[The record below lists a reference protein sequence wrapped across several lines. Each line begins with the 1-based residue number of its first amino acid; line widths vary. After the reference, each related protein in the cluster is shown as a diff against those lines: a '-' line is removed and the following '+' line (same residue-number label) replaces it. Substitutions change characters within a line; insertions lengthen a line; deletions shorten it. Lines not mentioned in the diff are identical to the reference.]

1 MMKGKNRPPKLTDW
15 RKSLPMKFMF
25 IQLAVAVI
33 IILTSVWF
41 IKSIELNRLIDNQQT
56 LNVNVGKAITAS
68 LQQKTNRIENLAVSI
83 SALGELYQ
91 HSPTLFDASIPAL
104 LDQLGQEEIIIGG
117 GIWPEP
123 KLTNQ
128 KDSHFWARNASG
140 KLHKV
145 NGYNQDNVQG
155 YSQESWYIPTK
166 YYPADTS
173 YWSKS
178 YIDPITQDPM
188 ITASVPMW
196 SHHEFIG
203 VATVDVALSS
213 INEFFRTALSGQRGY
228 VFALDQQ
235 NRMLSYPELQQNI
248 TDDEAATELF
258 QPFSEFSQQHVAF
271 EPLQQVIKE
280 IDSEFIKQAN
290 IDSAYTPEQ
299 LSSVTANVP
308 KQERAKLT
316 ALINQN
322 AKSKLRDVQ
331 LLSSLELVSDPQ
343 FKEPVIVSVFLMPG
357 TYWKVILVTPLTTI
371 ESSAKSIASTVGLYL
386 VSIQIAALML
396 LFIIQNKLFI
406 SPISRMVNALNNS
419 NSAMIELESNNRKD
433 EIGMLAKAF
442 SSRTHQLEI
451 ALASL
456 DATNLAL
463 EKQLEVQ
470 QIAQTELR
478 ESKEHLNLILNSAH
492 NLIFIKSISGELTL
506 VNDQFCK
513 TVALERE
520 NIIGVRDHL
529 VLAKDVA
536 KVNSD
541 NDRIVIE
548 KKQELSYEQTF
559 PSEGK
564 LHTYLVTKFPIL
576 DSEQQVVSVGTIA
589 FDISKTKSLEL
600 KKKAQF
606 EILRQEKSKN
616 IRFIEKLEETNKRLE
631 FESLQARVQINK
643 EYNYEKV
650 KLDNQALYPT
660 LVANLVKPIFREQDE
675 LAAKAYRLSNGSLN
689 AADFGVELTAQT
701 ERLRHLEYLLTAQ
714 DYGAKPIDLVQLLE
728 HIIALLRPKFIDSDI
743 DIMIQ
748 SDDRLIVDGIHWHYL
763 VLFYRIINNT
773 LADAF
778 EHHQT
783 NKSIKLILAKQQKQ
797 LIITVYDNGK
807 GFTTSQ
813 LDILQQQINQSEI
826 NGAITTLSVWLQSE
840 FNGKVQIRSLQPE
853 AQYKTQISYSLS
865 LT

>member
-1 MMKGKNRPPKLTDW
+1 
-15 RKSLPMKFMF
+15 
-25 IQLAVAVI
+25 
-33 IILTSVWF
+33 
-41 IKSIELNRLIDNQQT
+41 
-56 LNVNVGKAITAS
+56 
-68 LQQKTNRIENLAVSI
+68 
-83 SALGELYQ
+83 
-91 HSPTLFDASIPAL
+91 
-104 LDQLGQEEIIIGG
+104 
-117 GIWPEP
+117 
-123 KLTNQ
+123 
-128 KDSHFWARNASG
+128 
-140 KLHKV
+140 
-145 NGYNQDNVQG
+145 
-155 YSQESWYIPTK
+155 
-166 YYPADTS
+166 
-173 YWSKS
+173 
-178 YIDPITQDPM
+178 
-188 ITASVPMW
+188 
-196 SHHEFIG
+196 
-203 VATVDVALSS
+203 
-213 INEFFRTALSGQRGY
+213 
-228 VFALDQQ
+228 
-235 NRMLSYPELQQNI
+235 
-248 TDDEAATELF
+248 
-258 QPFSEFSQQHVAF
+258 
-271 EPLQQVIKE
+271 
-280 IDSEFIKQAN
+280 
-290 IDSAYTPEQ
+290 
-299 LSSVTANVP
+299 
-308 KQERAKLT
+308 
-316 ALINQN
+316 
-322 AKSKLRDVQ
+322 
-331 LLSSLELVSDPQ
+331 
-343 FKEPVIVSVFLMPG
+343 
-357 TYWKVILVTPLTTI
+357 
-371 ESSAKSIASTVGLYL
+371 
-386 VSIQIAALML
+386 
-396 LFIIQNKLFI
+396 
-406 SPISRMVNALNNS
+406 MVNALNNS

-470 QIAQTELR
+470 QIAQADLR

-529 VLAKDVA
+529 VLARDVA

-548 KKQELSYEQTF
+548 RKQELSYEQTF

-576 DSEQQVVSVGTIA
+576 DNEQQVVSVGTIA

-660 LVANLVKPIFREQDE
+660 LVANLVRPIFRQQDE

-701 ERLRHLEYLLTAQ
+701 ERLRHLEYLLSAQ

-728 HIIALLRPKFIDSDI
+728 HIIALLRPKFVDSDI

-773 LADAF
+773 LTDAF

-807 GFTTSQ
+807 GFTTNQ
-813 LDILQQQINQSEI
+813 LDMLQQQINQSEI

-865 LT
+865 LA

>member
-25 IQLAVAVI
+25 IQLAVATI

-41 IKSIELNRLIDNQQT
+41 IKSIEINRLIDNQQT

-68 LQQKTNRIENLAVSI
+68 LQQKTNKIENLAVSI
-83 SALGELYQ
+83 SSLGELYQ
-91 HSPTLFDASIPAL
+91 HSPSLLDGSIPAL
-104 LDQLGQEEIIIGG
+104 LDQLGQEEVILGG
-117 GIWPEP
+117 GVWPEP
-123 KLTNQ
+123 KLTNK
-128 KDSHFWARNASG
+128 KDSHFWARNTSG
-140 KLHKV
+140 KLQKV

-155 YSQESWYIPTK
+155 YSQENWYIPTK

-203 VATVDVALSS
+203 VATVDIALSS
-213 INEFFRTALSGQRGY
+213 IDSFFRTALSGQRGY

-235 NRMLSYPELQQNI
+235 NRMLSYPKLPQNI
-248 TDDEAATELF
+248 SDDEARSELF
-258 QPFSEFSQQHVAF
+258 QPFSDFSQQHAAF
-271 EPLQQVIKE
+271 EPLLQVIE
-280 IDSEFIKQAN
+280 TIDKEFIKQAN

-308 KQERAKLT
+308 LQERAKLT

-322 AKSKLRDVQ
+322 AKSKLTEVQ
-331 LLSSLELVSDPQ
+331 LLSSLELISDPQ

-357 TYWKVILVTPLTTI
+357 TYWKVILVTPLTAI
-371 ESSAKSIASTVGLYL
+371 ESSAKSIANSVGLYL

-419 NSAMIELESNNRKD
+419 NSAMIELESNSRKD

-470 QIAQTELR
+470 QIAQADLR

-529 VLAKDVA
+529 VLARDVA

-576 DSEQQVVSVGTIA
+576 DNEQQVVSVGTIA

-660 LVANLVKPIFREQDE
+660 LVANLVRPIFRQQDE

-701 ERLRHLEYLLTAQ
+701 ERLRHLEYLLSAQ

-728 HIIALLRPKFIDSDI
+728 HIIALLRPKFVDADI

-783 NKSIKLILAKQQKQ
+783 NKNIKLILAKQQNQ

-807 GFTTSQ
+807 GFTTNQ
-813 LDILQQQINQSEI
+813 LDMLQQQINESEI

-865 LT
+865 LV

>member
-1 MMKGKNRPPKLTDW
+1 MGK
-15 RKSLPMKFMF
+15 
-25 IQLAVAVI
+25 
-33 IILTSVWF
+33 
-41 IKSIELNRLIDNQQT
+41 T
-56 LNVNVGKAITAS
+56 LGV
-68 LQQKTNRIENLAVSI
+68 
-83 SALGELYQ
+83 LGE
-91 HSPTLFDASIPAL
+91 A
-104 LDQLGQEEIIIGG
+104 
-117 GIWPEP
+117 
-123 KLTNQ
+123 
-128 KDSHFWARNASG
+128 
-140 KLHKV
+140 
-145 NGYNQDNVQG
+145 
-155 YSQESWYIPTK
+155 
-166 YYPADTS
+166 
-173 YWSKS
+173 
-178 YIDPITQDPM
+178 DPIFRLK
-188 ITASVPMW
+188 SV
-196 SHHEFIG
+196 I
-203 VATVDVALSS
+203 
-213 INEFFRTALSGQRGY
+213 FFA
-228 VFALDQQ
+228 
-235 NRMLSYPELQQNI
+235 
-248 TDDEAATELF
+248 
-258 QPFSEFSQQHVAF
+258 
-271 EPLQQVIKE
+271 
-280 IDSEFIKQAN
+280 
-290 IDSAYTPEQ
+290 
-299 LSSVTANVP
+299 
-308 KQERAKLT
+308 
-316 ALINQN
+316 
-322 AKSKLRDVQ
+322 
-331 LLSSLELVSDPQ
+331 
-343 FKEPVIVSVFLMPG
+343 
-357 TYWKVILVTPLTTI
+357 
-371 ESSAKSIASTVGLYL
+371 
-386 VSIQIAALML
+386 
-396 LFIIQNKLFI
+396 
-406 SPISRMVNALNNS
+406 
-419 NSAMIELESNNRKD
+419 
-433 EIGMLAKAF
+433 
-442 SSRTHQLEI
+442 
-451 ALASL
+451 
-456 DATNLAL
+456 
-463 EKQLEVQ
+463 
-470 QIAQTELR
+470 
-478 ESKEHLNLILNSAH
+478 
-492 NLIFIKSISGELTL
+492 
-506 VNDQFCK
+506 
-513 TVALERE
+513 
-520 NIIGVRDHL
+520 
-529 VLAKDVA
+529 
-536 KVNSD
+536 
-541 NDRIVIE
+541 
-548 KKQELSYEQTF
+548 SYEQTF

-807 GFTTSQ
+807 GFTTNQ

>member
-25 IQLAVAVI
+25 IQLAVATI

-41 IKSIELNRLIDNQQT
+41 IKSIEINRLIDNQQT

-68 LQQKTNRIENLAVSI
+68 LQQKTNKIENLAVSI
-83 SALGELYQ
+83 SSLGELYQ
-91 HSPTLFDASIPAL
+91 HSPSLLDGSIPAL
-104 LDQLGQEEIIIGG
+104 LDQLGQEEVILGG
-117 GIWPEP
+117 GVWPEP
-123 KLTNQ
+123 KLTNK
-128 KDSHFWARNASG
+128 KDSHFWARNTSG
-140 KLHKV
+140 KLQKV

-203 VATVDVALSS
+203 VATVDIALSS
-213 INEFFRTALSGQRGY
+213 IDSFFRTALSGQRGY

-235 NRMLSYPELQQNI
+235 NRMLSYPKLPQNI
-248 TDDEAATELF
+248 SDDEARSELF
-258 QPFSEFSQQHVAF
+258 QPFSDFSQQHAAF
-271 EPLQQVIKE
+271 EPLLQVIE
-280 IDSEFIKQAN
+280 TIDKEFIKQAN

-308 KQERAKLT
+308 LQERAKLT

-322 AKSKLRDVQ
+322 AKSKLTEVQ
-331 LLSSLELVSDPQ
+331 LLSSLELISDPQ

-357 TYWKVILVTPLTTI
+357 TYWKVILVTPLTAI
-371 ESSAKSIASTVGLYL
+371 ESSAKSIANSVGLYL

-419 NSAMIELESNNRKD
+419 NSAMIELESNSRKD

-470 QIAQTELR
+470 QIAQADLR

-529 VLAKDVA
+529 VLARDVA

-576 DSEQQVVSVGTIA
+576 DNEQQVVSVGTIA

-660 LVANLVKPIFREQDE
+660 LVANLVRPIFRQQDE

-701 ERLRHLEYLLTAQ
+701 ERLRHLEYLLSAQ

-728 HIIALLRPKFIDSDI
+728 HIIALLRPKFVDSDI

-783 NKSIKLILAKQQKQ
+783 NKSIKLILAKQQNQ

-807 GFTTSQ
+807 GFTTNQ
-813 LDILQQQINQSEI
+813 LDVLQQQINESEI

-865 LT
+865 LV